1 MMMNKQ
7 PSNAEILAELQMQR
21 RLIEQLAKVVP
32 GAVMSEETRREERE
46 KEERLKR
53 AIAHELD

>member
-1 MMMNKQ
+1 MMNKQ